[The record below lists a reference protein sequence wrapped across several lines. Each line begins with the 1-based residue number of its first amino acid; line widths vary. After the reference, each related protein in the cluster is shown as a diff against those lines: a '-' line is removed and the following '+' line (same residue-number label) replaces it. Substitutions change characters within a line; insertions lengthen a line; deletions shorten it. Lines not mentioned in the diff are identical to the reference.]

1 MTERQ
6 FKLDGFKRRLMRAR
20 LQAIENARALVRIDA
35 ALSTLQTEID
45 ADLPAEDATTVRDE
59 VEAEIQA
66 IEDQI
71 DRGEFQF
78 PQN

>member
-1 MTERQ
+1 MSERQ
-6 FKLDGFKRRLMRAR
+6 FKIDGFKRRLSHAR

-35 ALSTLQTEID
+35 ALSALQTEID

-59 VEAEIQA
+59 VGTEIQA
-66 IEDQI
+66 MEDQI